1 MRLAP
6 ALEAA
11 GEDAGLSD
19 GGVRLM
25 ADIDPDAEII
35 ADPDQL
41 HRILVNLLSNTR
53 QAVAASPGP
62 APGRVRVSLER
73 RGPDMVIRLADN
85 GPGVP
90 ERAMPRLFQ
99 PFAGS
104 GRAGGAGLGLAIS
117 RELAQAH
124 GGDLVLVESGPEGAI
139 FELRLPAVPPPAN
152 PSAAATTADPPE
164 SGGETQVSRSAP
176 RPRGAGP
183 RRPRVSRR
191 VQ

>member
-1 MRLAP
+1 
-6 ALEAA
+6 
-11 GEDAGLSD
+11 
-19 GGVRLM
+19 
-25 ADIDPDAEII
+25 
-35 ADPDQL
+35 
-41 HRILVNLLSNTR
+41 
-53 QAVAASPGP
+53 
-62 APGRVRVSLER
+62 
-73 RGPDMVIRLADN
+73 MVIRLADN